1 MGMRFIR
8 SITAILICF
17 VLLGVSLTGAEE
29 TESSMSDFSGEDL
42 DQLFTGIDSGSM
54 DLSSL
59 FSEEFISGI
68 LSFLLALFMS
78 LFGISL
84 S

>member
-17 VLLGVSLTGAEE
+17 VLLGVSLSAAEE
-29 TESSMSDFSGEDL
+29 TESSISDFSGEDL
-42 DQLFTGIDSGSM
+42 DQLFTGMDSGSM

-59 FSEEFISGI
+59 FSEELISGI

>member
-1 MGMRFIR
+1 MCMRFIR
-8 SITAILICF
+8 SLTAVFICF
-17 VLLGVSLTGAEE
+17 VLLGVSLSAADETGNSA
-29 TESSMSDFSGEDL
+29 SDFSGEDL
-42 DQLFTGIDSGSM
+42 NQLFSGMNSGSF

-59 FSEEFISGI
+59 LNEEVISGI

>member
-1 MGMRFIR
+1 MRFIR
-8 SITAILICF
+8 SLTAILICF
-17 VLLGVSLTGAEE
+17 VLLGVSLSTADETG
-29 TESSMSDFSGEDL
+29 SSASDFSGEDL
-42 DQLFTGIDSGSM
+42 NQLLSGMNSGSF
-54 DLSSL
+54 DLGSL
-59 FSEEFISGI
+59 LNEEVISGI

>member
-8 SITAILICF
+8 SIIPVFICF
-17 VLLGVSLTGAEE
+17 LLLGVSLTGAEE
-29 TESSMSDFSGEDL
+29 TESSSGDFSGEDL
-42 DQLFTGIDSGSM
+42 GQFFSGLNSGSF

-59 FSEEFISGI
+59 LSEEVISGI
-68 LSFLLALFMS
+68 ISFLLALFMS